1 MSAQLQ
7 TPNGHTPPA
16 VTTSEPPRATA
27 RFISPNGVSWL
38 VTCPAPTVA
47 ELLDRLDVIEARL
60 LARHWTP
67 AEDRPAFKGNASPQT
82 AEDPLCP
89 THNRPMKMGKGG
101 SWYCPVKVADDDGT
115 GRPVYCKQRKAGQ
128 S

>member
-7 TPNGHTPPA
+7 SNGHTPAA
-16 VTTSEPPRATA
+16 VTTTEPPRATA
-27 RFISPNGVSWL
+27 RFISPNGVAWL
-38 VTCPAPTVA
+38 VTVPAPSVS

-67 AEDRPAFKGNASPQT
+67 AEDRPAPKGLQST
-82 AEDPLCP
+82 PLAC
-89 THNRPMKMGKGG
+89 HGCYL
-101 SWYCPVKVADDDGT
+101 YCP
-115 GRPVYCKQRKAGQ
+115 C